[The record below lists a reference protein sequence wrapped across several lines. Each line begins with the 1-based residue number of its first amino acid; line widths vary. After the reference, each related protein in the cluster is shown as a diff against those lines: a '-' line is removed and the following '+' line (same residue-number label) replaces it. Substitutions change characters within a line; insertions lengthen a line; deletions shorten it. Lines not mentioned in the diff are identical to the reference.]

1 MKEFALE
8 IVTPDKQVFS
18 GEVTAVRV
26 PGITGAF
33 QVLYNHA
40 PIIST
45 LGKGLVKVD
54 QASGDSLEYSIE
66 DGVVEVLNNKV
77 IVLVERLIDTTY

>member
-8 IVTPDKQVFS
+8 IVTPDRQVFA

-26 PGITGAF
+26 PGVSGAF
-33 QVLYNHA
+33 QVLYKHA
-40 PIIST
+40 PLIST
-45 LGKGLVKVD
+45 LGKGLIKVEKSD
-54 QASGDSLEYSIE
+54 GEVSEYAIE

-77 IVLVERLIDTTY
+77 IVLVERLLETTA